1 MMPDELKNRERR
13 YKAKWQAYAIVKRM
27 RWITLILGPV
37 PLLWDNVIGPIL
49 EKIVTPDIVTMEDLA
64 QAILFEV
71 LPLEKWI
78 PIETFEEIWPH
89 LNNVCTVLFLV
100 FLFWSIQKRRAA
112 KEAARN
118 VVELEDRMAVGGF
131 DDVS

>member
-1 MMPDELKNRERR
+1 MIPDELKNRERR
-13 YKAKWQAYAIVKRM
+13 YKAKWRAYAIVKRM
-27 RWITLILGPV
+27 RWITLILGPI
-37 PLLWDNVIGPIL
+37 PLLWDNVIGPML
-49 EKIVTPDIVTMEDLA
+49 KQFGSPDVVTMEDLT
-64 QAILFEV
+64 QALLFEV

-78 PIETFEEIWPH
+78 SRETFEAVWPH
-89 LNNVCTVLFLV
+89 LNNVCTILFLV
-100 FLFWSIQKRRAA
+100 FLFWTIQKRRAA